1 MTSIL
6 AHFSSVKRQVAP
18 DGGGGGGI
26 IEIMTM
32 SARNEKSQGETPLAL
47 PRMLPTS
54 THEPNVLRV
63 AMRP

>member
-6 AHFSSVKRQVAP
+6 AHFSSVKMQVAP
-18 DGGGGGGI
+18 DGGGGGI